1 MPTYHYGSS
10 SYGASSRRRRR
21 RPSGGRRVFL
31 VIFLILLAGA
41 IGFGVYKGIG
51 FVRAWVREVMEDDPP
66 STKAEAEQPETGS
79 AESKTA
85 ETAGPDYSLLIEEAD
100 RQAAQYDYDR
110 AIELLK
116 QVEGYEQNAQLS
128 KAVSR
133 LTAARSELSKVDI
146 TKIAQLSVRSLIAD
160 PAAAFSSRSKDTLA
174 ANCIT
179 VSEFKA
185 VLEQLYK
192 NGYVLVSLHDMA
204 GSDENGAFAA
214 GAIRL
219 PQGKKALVLS
229 VEEVA
234 SLETNTGLG
243 FAGRLVLD
251 EEGNPKN
258 EISRKDQTL
267 GELDVVPILESFIKK
282 HPDFSYKGTRGIIA
296 LTAYDGILGYR
307 TAPKYGDPSHADYKP
322 TYAGIDTEAERAE
335 AAKLAARLKELGWE
349 FASRSWGRI
358 NMANAGLERI
368 EEDTARWKAQTESLI
383 GPTDILFFDSGGD
396 IGSWRGYAEDNEKF
410 AYLSSEGFHYFCG
423 VDLTTIPWVQF
434 SASAAY
440 LRQGRVTV
448 NGTSLKQYS
457 SRLAPFFDAEAV
469 LDQARPQ

>member
-10 SYGASSRRRRR
+10 SYGSSSRRGRR
-21 RPSGGRRVFL
+21 RPSGGGRVFL
-31 VIFLILLAGA
+31 VIFLILLAGG
-41 IGFGVYKGIG
+41 IGFGVYKGVG
-51 FVRAWVREVMEDDPP
+51 FVRAWVREVMEDEAP
-66 STKAEAEQPETGS
+66 STEAEQIHSDGGENET
-79 AESKTA
+79 K
-85 ETAGPDYSLLIEEAD
+85 TAGPDYSKLIAEAD
-100 RQAAQYDYDR
+100 RLAAQYDYDR
-110 AIELLK
+110 AIDRLR

-128 KAVSR
+128 RAVSR
-133 LTAARSELSKVDI
+133 LTAARSELVKADI
-146 TKIAQLSVRSLIAD
+146 SKIAQLSVRSLIAD
-160 PAAAFSSRSKDTLA
+160 PAAAFSSGSKETLA

-179 VSEFKA
+179 AAEFRA
-185 VLEQLYK
+185 MLEQLYA
-192 NGYVLVSLHDMA
+192 NGYVLVRLHDMA

-214 GAIRL
+214 GAILL
-219 PQGKKALVLS
+219 PKDKKALVLS

-234 SLETNTGLG
+234 SLETNAGLG

-251 EEGNPKN
+251 EEGDPKN
-258 EISRKDQTL
+258 EISRKDQTM

-282 HPDFSYKGTRGIIA
+282 HPDFSYKGARGIIA
-296 LTAYDGILGYR
+296 LTAYDGVLGYR

-322 TYAGIDTEAERAE
+322 AYAGIDPNKERAE
-335 AAKLAARLKELGWE
+335 AAKIAARLKELGWE

-410 AYLSSEGFHYFCG
+410 AYLSSEGFRYFCG

-448 NGTSLKQYS
+448 NGTQLSRYP

-469 LDQARPQ
+469 LDQARP